1 MASNYV
7 MRTDSGTRLGTD
19 TYEDWLV
26 ITEERDSE
34 DVNPDIR
41 DHDLPWYRGRMNRS
55 VAEDHLS
62 RSQRFDGTFIV
73 RESDAISIH
82 REPIYMISV
91 LLNGETHHVEVEKR
105 PDGKYALANVRGAK
119 GYKSLKKLIKHY
131 QGKPLDLEGGGRIK
145 LKYFLE

>member
-1 MASNYV
+1 MASNV
-7 MRTDSGTRLGTD
+7 TITDSGTHLCTD
-19 TYEDWLV
+19 MYEDWVV
-26 ITEERDSE
+26 ITEERDAE
-34 DVNPDIR
+34 DENPDIR

-62 RSQRFDGTFIV
+62 TSQRFDGTFIV
-73 RESDAISIH
+73 RESDAISMH
-82 REPIYMISV
+82 REPVYMISV

-105 PDGKYALANVRGAK
+105 PDGKYALAHVRGAK

-145 LKYFLE
+145 LKYYLE